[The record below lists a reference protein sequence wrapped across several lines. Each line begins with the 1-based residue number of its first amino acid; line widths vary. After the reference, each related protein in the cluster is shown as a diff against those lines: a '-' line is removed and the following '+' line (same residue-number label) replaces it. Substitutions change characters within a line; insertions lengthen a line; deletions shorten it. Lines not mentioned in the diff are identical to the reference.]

1 MPKCYMKL
9 GKNGLRKGLQTGRG
23 RLAVVCRRLKSPK
36 KRGTFCKTPG
46 VLPGGAYNFWGTRSM
61 TAEHNSE
68 IRMKDLI
75 SHFTRRWK
83 SILTVTVLCI
93 VLLGGWQYLSVKKA
107 HDAGE
112 LTKEEARYESEMALY
127 QTNLENAQKEADYIS
142 GVLAERTAYRDS
154 SLLMNLDPENV
165 WVAEK
170 KYLISSIEGSGA
182 DILTAYTGAMAAD
195 HEEAAIREAFGTDNP
210 GYARELVSIA
220 SDPAENSF
228 TISVRGADEEKARKG
243 LAYVSGKIAE
253 AEKIAQDIWS
263 HTLQE
268 LNEGVFKTAYPEL
281 TEMKANLGSQILREE
296 ESATTANRNLNN
308 VLESKPF
315 KPGNPVVR
323 WAITGGVM
331 GFLVMM
337 AIYLTGFLRKKE
349 R

>member
-1 MPKCYMKL
+1 
-9 GKNGLRKGLQTGRG
+9 
-23 RLAVVCRRLKSPK
+23 
-36 KRGTFCKTPG
+36 
-46 VLPGGAYNFWGTRSM
+46 M

-83 SILTVTVLCI
+83 SILTVTVLCA

-107 HDAGE
+107 HDAGG
-112 LTKEEARYESEMALY
+112 LTKEEARYESELAAY
-127 QTNLENAQKEADYIS
+127 QTNLENAQREADFVS
-142 GVLAERTAYRDS
+142 GVLKDRTAYRDS

-170 KYLISSIEGSGA
+170 KYLLSEVKGSGA

-195 HEEAAIREAFGTDNP
+195 HDEAAILEAFGTENP
-210 GYARELVSIA
+210 GYARELVSIT
-220 SDPAENSF
+220 SDSAENSF
-228 TISVRGADEEKARKG
+228 TVSVRGAEEEKVRKG
-243 LAYVSGKIAE
+243 LAYVSAKIAE
-253 AEKIAQDIWS
+253 AEKTAQSVGS

-268 LNEGVFKTAYPEL
+268 LNEGASRTVYPEL
-281 TEMKANLGSQILREE
+281 TEMKASLGSQILRDE
-296 ESATTANRNLNN
+296 ESVTTAKRSLNN

-331 GFLVMM
+331 GFLVMA